1 MAKLVA
7 DWESLAKS
15 YREIA
20 YQRRAVVHQIWDV
33 VNSNRTPEEQIDI
46 VRMIAKSSGIYI
58 QEEQQ

>member
-20 YQRRAVVHQIWDV
+20 YQRRAVVFQIWEV
-33 VNSNRTPEEQIDI
+33 VHSARPPEEQVEI
-46 VRMIAKSSGIYI
+46 VKMIAKSSGIYI